1 MSSSDYVPS
10 EDNSNNSEMPDLITS
25 EDFLGPESNKA
36 TEVSPPSLSS
46 SATESPSEEILDSFT
61 CKTLEST
68 VTVALAKVSLSS
80 GDKPPESQ
88 SLQKDH
94 VKADSPIFVGASA
107 TSVFYPL
114 DWFKGKYPESS
125 MGSPFLQ
132 PLVTGRSFSLSQLDQ
147 FDDAALEA
155 YRSIDRSCTP
165 IPAGFWREYERIDSL
180 MDFMLRYF
188 DTSLPN
194 EEWVHRRLME
204 GSRPSDVLKRFL
216 HIIILFLNYIFRLLG
231 PFFF

>member
-10 EDNSNNSEMPDLITS
+10 EDNPNNPEMPDLIAS
-25 EDFLGPESNKA
+25 EDFPGPESNKA

-46 SATESPSEEILDSFT
+46 SATESPSEEILDSFS

-68 VTVALAKVSLSS
+68 VTVALAKVSLSPE
-80 GDKPPESQ
+80 DKVPENQTS
-88 SLQKDH
+88 QKDR
-94 VKADSPIFVGASA
+94 VKADSPIFVGACI
-107 TSVFYPL
+107 TPVFYPL
-114 DWFKGKYPESS
+114 SWFKGKYPESS
-125 MGSPFLQ
+125 MGSPFLE

-155 YRSIDRSCTP
+155 YRSIDQSCTP
-165 IPAGFWREYERIDSL
+165 IPAGFWGEFERIDSL
-180 MDFMLRYF
+180 MDFMLKYF

-204 GSRPSDVLKRFL
+204 GSRPSVVLQRFL
-216 HIIILFLNYIFRLLG
+216 Y
-231 PFFF
+231 FFFIIFVS